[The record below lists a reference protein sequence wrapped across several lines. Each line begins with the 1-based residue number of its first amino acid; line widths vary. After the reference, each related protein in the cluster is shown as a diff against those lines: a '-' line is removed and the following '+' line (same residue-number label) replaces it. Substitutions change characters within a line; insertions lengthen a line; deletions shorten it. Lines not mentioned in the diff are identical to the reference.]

1 MAGNGEING
10 DRVAH
15 GDSYVSF
22 IWWLKFGTI
31 ATVLTTAVVI
41 FLITR

>member
-1 MAGNGEING
+1 MAGNDEING
-10 DRVAH
+10 DRIAH
-15 GDSYVSF
+15 GDSYVRF

>member
-1 MAGNGEING
+1 MAGNDKING
-10 DRVAH
+10 DRIAH

>member
-10 DRVAH
+10 DLNAH
-15 GDSYVSF
+15 TESYTRF
-22 IWWLKFGTI
+22 IWWLKFGSI
-31 ATVLTTAVVI
+31 ATALITTLVI